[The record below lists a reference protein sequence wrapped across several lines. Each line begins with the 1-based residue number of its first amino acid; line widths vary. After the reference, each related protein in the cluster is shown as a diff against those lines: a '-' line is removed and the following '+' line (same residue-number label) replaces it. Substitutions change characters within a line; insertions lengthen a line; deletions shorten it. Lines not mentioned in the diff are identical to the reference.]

1 MTEEIEEENRITE
14 VRDVICLTVI
24 IFIILNIILYI
35 VTPDIFNK
43 NEGVNCNG
51 KLYKKTA
58 K

>member
-14 VRDVICLTVI
+14 VRDAICLTVI

-35 VTPDIFNK
+35 ITPDIFNK
-43 NEGVNCNG
+43 NEGVNYNG